1 MTKPDDSVV
10 RFACPRC
17 FLRLKA
23 PLVQVGTGRRCP
35 RCQFV
40 FEVPTPARAARRS
53 RNVGEYR
60 LSEGAGPSPAED
72 QPHVTVSCP
81 VCSTRIRAAESQVGR
96 QVTCPDCDTPVVV
109 TPPAEVE
116 KKSTPPVPV
125 EEYALCD
132 DAEWLALRSR
142 PADQTYVSVTCPVCE
157 TFMKVPEDQVGHE
170 IECPDCRQPMV
181 VPPPPETGR
190 EKSTPAE
197 DPGEYALHEEG
208 DGPPAGVPA
217 AEQTDFSVH
226 CPLCDTLM
234 YVGRDQVGWQIVC
247 RDCETEFV
255 VPRPPAPKRKLDLQ
269 ARSGDVYGVGESIEV
284 PEYRPVIQTSPRRS
298 RPGLPWAADGPP
310 QAQWPHTHPPPRWTF
325 FSGVFGFPAYRNSW
339 PRWVGL
345 SLGLILP
352 LLVGQFAF
360 SLAMA
365 PAGPWAAA
373 VPWIAAMVLAGLT
386 AVFVLIWAVIAFVS
400 CLSILRD
407 TADGY
412 HQIENWPE
420 PLFLDWIGEF
430 FFLTNSLAVSM
441 LSGLAIGSALEPAGV
456 ERGLSVSVTMLLVF
470 PVSLMA
476 MLETNSALNPFS
488 LPVWRSLLS
497 RWWAW
502 GLFYIETTVLIAAVG
517 ALTMLAAIYVPVVGL
532 ALAAPLLVAVLMVY
546 FRLLGRLAWRCGEGA
561 DPDKRK
567 PARQ

>member
-23 PLVQVGTGRRCP
+23 PLVQVGTRRRCR

-53 RNVGEYR
+53 RDVGEYR

-72 QPHVTVSCP
+72 QPHVTVICP
-81 VCSTRIRAAESQVGR
+81 VCSTLIRAAESQVGR
-96 QVTCPDCDTPVVV
+96 QVTCPDCDTPVAV
-109 TPPAEVE
+109 TPRAEVE

-142 PADQTYVSVTCPVCE
+142 PADQTYVPVTCPVCE
-157 TFMKVPEDQVGHE
+157 TFMQVPQDQVGHE

-181 VPPPPETGR
+181 VPPPPETDR
-190 EKSTPAE
+190 QMSTAAE
-197 DPGEYALHEEG
+197 DPGEYALREEG

-217 AEQTDFSVH
+217 AEQTDFPIH

-234 YVGRDQVGWQIVC
+234 YVGRDQVGRQTVC
-247 RDCETEFV
+247 RDCQTEFV

-269 ARSGDVYGVGESIEV
+269 ARSGDVYGVGEAIDV
-284 PEYRPVIQTSPRRS
+284 PEFKPVIQTSPRRS
-298 RPGLPWAADGPP
+298 RPGLPSAADGLPR
-310 QAQWPHTHPPPRWTF
+310 AQWPHTHPPPRWTF

-339 PRWVGL
+339 PRCVGL
-345 SLGLILP
+345 SLGLIVP
-352 LLVGQFAF
+352 LLLGQIAFELAISSSALWVFAATM
-360 SLAMA
+360 LCAMT
-365 PAGPWAAA
+365 G
-373 VPWIAAMVLAGLT
+373 VLG
-386 AVFVLIWAVIAFVS
+386 LIWAVVAFGS
-400 CLSILRD
+400 FLSVLRD

-420 PLFLDWIGEF
+420 PVFLDWIGEF
-430 FFLTNSLAVSM
+430 FFLTNSLAVSVLPGLAIRGALEFAEGPAW
-441 LSGLAIGSALEPAGV
+441 LSGLSVPAS
-456 ERGLSVSVTMLLVF
+456 LLLVF
-470 PVSLMA
+470 PVSLLA

-502 GLFYIETTVLIAAVG
+502 GLFYIETTVLIASVA

-532 ALAAPLLVAVLMVY
+532 ALAAPFLVAVLMVY